1 MKENSKSGIV
11 YVLSNPAMP
20 SIIKIGITTRDN
32 LDDRMKELYTTG
44 VPVPFKC
51 EYACKVEDCSA
62 VESALHQAFDPQRIN
77 PQREFF
83 SINPEQAIGVLKLLS
98 IEEITEA
105 VAEEI
110 KKTVNEIDISAGKK
124 LQRKKRPRFN
134 FAQMGIPV
142 GSQLQWSRGSEV
154 ATVVNETLVRYNEA
168 EMSLTS
174 LTSSLL
180 GTDYNVQPLP
190 YWTYNG
196 RSLSEFYNETYTFDE
211 ENE

>member
-1 MKENSKSGIV
+1 
-11 YVLSNPAMP
+11 
-20 SIIKIGITTRDN
+20 
-32 LDDRMKELYTTG
+32 MKELYTTG

-62 VESALHQAFDPQRIN
+62 VEGALHKAFGPQRVN

-98 IEEITEA
+98 TEEITEA
-105 VAEEI
+105 VTEEI
-110 KKTVNEIDISAGKK
+110 KKTVNEIDINAGKK

-134 FAQMGIPV
+134 FVQMGIPI
-142 GSQLQWSRGSEV
+142 GSHLQWSRGDDV
-154 ATVVNETLVRYNEA
+154 AIVAGETLVRFNDV

-180 GTDYNVQPLP
+180 EIDYNAQPLP

-196 RSLSEFYNETYTFDE
+196 RSLSDFYNDTYTFDE
-211 ENE
+211 EDE